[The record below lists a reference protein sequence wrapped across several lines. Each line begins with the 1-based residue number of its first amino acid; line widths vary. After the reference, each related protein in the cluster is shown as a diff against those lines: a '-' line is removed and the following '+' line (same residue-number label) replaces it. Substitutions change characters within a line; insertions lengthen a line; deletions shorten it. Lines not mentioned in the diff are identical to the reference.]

1 MSIADQTPRD
11 IEYEAIEDAIMQNP
25 RGRWFLN
32 EYARRNRA
40 ADTDRLVD
48 AIEHLYKEAIR
59 SRTQTP
65 AAPTP
70 APVPR
75 PQPEAVSSQVD
86 FDRIRRALN
95 EMRQQIS
102 ATRRD
107 MADVKPRETEHFR
120 NDEPDPTAIAT
131 SAEVATLDILAAVE
145 RLQDIADALR
155 ANDADADL
163 CDEIETHARGI
174 FMSSAYQ
181 DMTGQRITHLVT
193 ALNTLDSRLAA
204 MLEMEE
210 LSND

>member
-1 MSIADQTPRD
+1 MSIADQTPGD
-11 IEYEAIEDAIMQNP
+11 IEFEAIEEAITQNP

-48 AIEHLYKEAIR
+48 AIERLYMEAIGR
-59 SRTQTP
+59 R
-65 AAPTP
+65 APEAPSPEPVPMP
-70 APVPR
+70 AP
-75 PQPEAVSSQVD
+75 QAASPEVSL
-86 FDRIRRALN
+86 DRIRRALV

-107 MADVKPRETEHFR
+107 MAEVKPRETEHFK
-120 NDEPDPTAIAT
+120 NDEPDPLAIAN
-131 SAEVATLDILAAVE
+131 SAEMATLDILAAVE
-145 RLQDIADALR
+145 RLQDIADSLR
-155 ANDADADL
+155 ASGTDGDL

-181 DMTGQRITHLVT
+181 DMTGQRISHLVT
-193 ALNTLDSRLAA
+193 ALNSLDSRLAA

-210 LSND
+210 LSDD

>member
-1 MSIADQTPRD
+1 MSIADQTPGD
-11 IEYEAIEDAIMQNP
+11 IEFEAIEEAITQNP

-48 AIEHLYKEAIR
+48 AIERLYMEAIGR
-59 SRTQTP
+59 RAPEP
-65 AAPTP
+65 APSPEPVPMPTP
-70 APVPR
+70 QAASPGVNL
-75 PQPEAVSSQVD
+75 
-86 FDRIRRALN
+86 DRIRRALV

-107 MADVKPRETEHFR
+107 MADVKPRETEHFK
-120 NDEPDPTAIAT
+120 NDEPDPLAIAN
-131 SAEVATLDILAAVE
+131 SAEMATLDILAAVE
-145 RLQDIADALR
+145 RLQDIADSLR
-155 ANDADADL
+155 ASGTDGDL

-181 DMTGQRITHLVT
+181 DMTGQRISHLVT
-193 ALNTLDSRLAA
+193 ALNSLDSRLAA

-210 LSND
+210 LSDD